1 MSFLVDLVVESSVL
15 LLVVLGLG
23 IILGLMDVINLA
35 QSGFMAVGVYAAL
48 VTAQHGV
55 NFWLAV
61 AIGTAASGVIGL
73 VAERL
78 VIRRLYT
85 RPLDT
90 LLATW
95 GISLVLVQVIT
106 IAFGHGPQSFDEPF
120 TSALPILGVQYPA
133 YRLVIV
139 AAAGLSLLALL
150 AIVRFTH
157 WGLVARMVMANEPL
171 ARGLGINTTRVRQ
184 VTFLV
189 GSLLAGLAG
198 ALLGPIL
205 GVSPYYAT
213 ALVAPGFLA
222 VLLAGRTL
230 AGLTLASIALAVTTT
245 VFSRYFNPVYATA
258 VTVAVAVILLRL
270 FPEGLTHWRRT

>member
-1 MSFLVDLVVESSVL
+1 MSFVLDLLVESSVL

-23 IILGLMDVINLA
+23 IILGLMNVVNLA

-48 VTAQHGV
+48 TATNRGF

-61 AIGTAASGVIGL
+61 LTGAAAAGVLGL

-78 VIRRLYT
+78 IIRRLYE

-95 GISLVLVQVIT
+95 GISLVLVQLIT
-106 IAFGHGPQSFDEPF
+106 IFFGHGPQAFGEPF
-120 TSALPILGVQYPA
+120 VAAVPVFGIGYPA
-133 YRLVIV
+133 YRLLIFGAALVIL
-139 AAAGLSLLALL
+139 AALFL
-150 AIVRFTH
+150 IVRFTP
-157 WGLVARMVMANEPL
+157 WGLVARMVMANERL
-171 ARGLGINTTRVRQ
+171 ATGLGIDTVRVRQ
-184 VTFLV
+184 LTFLV
-189 GSLLAGLAG
+189 GSLLAGFAG
-198 ALLGPIL
+198 ALLGPIV
-205 GVSPYYAT
+205 GVGPNYAT
-213 ALVAPGFLA
+213 ALVAPAFLA

-230 AGLTLASIALAVTTT
+230 WGLVLASAILAVATT

-270 FPEGLTHWRRT
+270 FPEGLSQWRRS